1 MEFCKKIERKFEFDL
16 KNAATKT
23 KDLNNIT
30 VNLVKHKKTVI
41 WRAGAVGQLGGI
53 HS

>member
-1 MEFCKKIERKFEFDL
+1 MEFCKKIERKFEFDP

-30 VNLVKHKKTVI
+30 VNLVKHKKK
-41 WRAGAVGQLGGI
+41 R
-53 HS
+53 